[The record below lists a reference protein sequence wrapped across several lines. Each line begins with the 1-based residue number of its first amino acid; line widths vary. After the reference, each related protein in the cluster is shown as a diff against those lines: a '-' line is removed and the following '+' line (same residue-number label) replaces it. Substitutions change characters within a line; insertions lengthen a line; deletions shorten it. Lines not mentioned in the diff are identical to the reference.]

1 MSQARANRVADQIQ
15 RELAL
20 VFQRE
25 MKDPR
30 LGLATISAV
39 EVSSD
44 LQNAKVFVTFLGKD
58 EKEEI
63 EEALEVVRG
72 AAGFLRSKLAKEMRM
87 RSVPALRFF
96 FDKSIQEGQR
106 MTSLIEKALSEDKK
120 AAGKQDT
127 SDKDDHS

>member
-1 MSQARANRVADQIQ
+1 MSQARASRVADQIQ

-30 LGLATISAV
+30 LGLATVSAV

-44 LQNAKVFVTFLGKD
+44 LQNAKVFMTFLGKD
-58 EKEEI
+58 EQEEI
-63 EEALEVVRG
+63 DEALEVVRG
-72 AAGFLRSKLAKEMRM
+72 AAGFLRTQLAKEMRM

-96 FDKSIQEGQR
+96 YDKSIKEGQR
-106 MTSLIEKALSEDKK
+106 MSSLIEDAISADKK
-120 AAGKQDT
+120 K
-127 SDKDDHS
+127 HS

>member
-30 LGLATISAV
+30 LGIATVSAV
-39 EVSSD
+39 DVSSD

-58 EKEEI
+58 EQEEI
-63 EEALEVVRG
+63 DEALEVVRG
-72 AAGFLRSKLAKEMRM
+72 AAGFLRSQLAKEMRM

-96 FDKSIQEGQR
+96 YDKSIKEGQR
-106 MTSLIEKALSEDKK
+106 MSDLIDEAMSDDKK
-120 AAGKQDT
+120 KSIDNGNQ
-127 SDKDDHS
+127 S

>member
-30 LGLATISAV
+30 LGLATVSGV

-58 EKEEI
+58 EQEEI
-63 EEALEVVRG
+63 DEALEVVRG
-72 AAGFLRSKLAKEMRM
+72 AAGFLRTQLAKEMRM
-87 RSVPALRFF
+87 RSVPTLRFF
-96 FDKSIQEGQR
+96 YDKSIQEGQR
-106 MTSLIEKALSEDKK
+106 MSSLIEQALESDKK
-120 AAGKQDT
+120 D
-127 SDKDDHS
+127 SSNDD

>member
-30 LGLATISAV
+30 LGIATVSAV

-58 EKEEI
+58 EQEQI
-63 EEALEVVRG
+63 DEALEVVRV
-72 AAGFLRSKLAKEMRM
+72 AAGFLRSQLAKEMRM

-96 FDKSIQEGQR
+96 YDKSIQEGQR
-106 MTSLIEKALSEDKK
+106 MSSLIDKALSEDKQK
-120 AAGKQDT
+120 ASDQDDQ
-127 SDKDDHS
+127 S

>member
-30 LGLATISAV
+30 LGLATVSAV

-58 EKEEI
+58 EKEEV

-72 AAGFLRSKLAKEMRM
+72 AAGFLRSQLAKEMRM

>member
-30 LGLATISAV
+30 LGLATVSAV

>member
-30 LGLATISAV
+30 LGLATVSAV

-58 EKEEI
+58 EKEEV

-72 AAGFLRSKLAKEMRM
+72 AAGFLRSQLAKEMRM

-120 AAGKQDT
+120 AAGKEAT

>member
-30 LGLATISAV
+30 LGIATVSAV

-58 EKEEI
+58 EQEQI
-63 EEALEVVRG
+63 DEALEVVRG
-72 AAGFLRSKLAKEMRM
+72 AAGFLRSQLAKEMRM

-96 FDKSIQEGQR
+96 YDKSIQEGQR
-106 MTSLIEKALSEDKK
+106 MSSLIDKALSEDKQK
-120 AAGKQDT
+120 ASDQDDQ
-127 SDKDDHS
+127 S

>member
-30 LGLATISAV
+30 LGIATVSAV

-58 EKEEI
+58 EQEQI
-63 EEALEVVRG
+63 DEALEVVRG
-72 AAGFLRSKLAKEMRM
+72 AAGFLRSQLAKEMRM

-96 FDKSIQEGQR
+96 YDKSIQEGQR
-106 MTSLIEKALSEDKK
+106 MSSLIDKALSEDKQK
-120 AAGKQDT
+120 ATDQDDQ
-127 SDKDDHS
+127 S

>member
-58 EKEEI
+58 EKEEV

-72 AAGFLRSKLAKEMRM
+72 AAGFLRSQLAKEMRM

>member
-30 LGLATISAV
+30 LGLATVSAV

-58 EKEEI
+58 EQEEI
-63 EEALEVVRG
+63 DEALEVVRG
-72 AAGFLRSKLAKEMRM
+72 AAGFLRTQLAKEMRM
-87 RSVPALRFF
+87 RSVPTLRFF
-96 FDKSIQEGQR
+96 YDKSIQEGQR
-106 MTSLIEKALSEDKK
+106 MSSLIEQAVESDKK
-120 AAGKQDT
+120 HS
-127 SDKDDHS
+127 SDED

>member
-30 LGLATISAV
+30 LGIATVSAV

-58 EKEEI
+58 E
-63 EEALEVVRG
+63 VSYVR
-72 AAGFLRSKLAKEMRM
+72 S
-87 RSVPALRFF
+87 
-96 FDKSIQEGQR
+96 
-106 MTSLIEKALSEDKK
+106 
-120 AAGKQDT
+120 
-127 SDKDDHS
+127 

>member
-30 LGLATISAV
+30 LGIATVSAV

-58 EKEEI
+58 EQEQI
-63 EEALEVVRG
+63 DEALEVVRG
-72 AAGFLRSKLAKEMRM
+72 AAGFLRSQLAKEMRM

-96 FDKSIQEGQR
+96 YDKSIQEGLR
-106 MTSLIEKALSEDKK
+106 MSSLIDKALSEDKQK
-120 AAGKQDT
+120 ASDQDDE
-127 SDKDDHS
+127 S

>member
-58 EKEEI
+58 EKEEV

-72 AAGFLRSKLAKEMRM
+72 AAGFLRSQLAKEMRM

-106 MTSLIEKALSEDKK
+106 MTSLIEKARSEDKK

>member
-58 EKEEI
+58 EKEEV

-106 MTSLIEKALSEDKK
+106 MTSLIEKARSEDEK

>member
-1 MSQARANRVADQIQ
+1 MYKNINKYFDKIR
-15 RELAL
+15 
-20 VFQRE
+20 
-25 MKDPR
+25 
-30 LGLATISAV
+30 
-39 EVSSD
+39 
-44 LQNAKVFVTFLGKD
+44 
-58 EKEEI
+58 KEEV

-72 AAGFLRSKLAKEMRM
+72 AAGFLRSQLAKEMRM

>member
-30 LGLATISAV
+30 LGLATVSAV

-106 MTSLIEKALSEDKK
+106 MTSLIEKARSEDKK

>member
-30 LGLATISAV
+30 LGLATISGV
-39 EVSSD
+39 EVTSD

-58 EKEEI
+58 EPEQI
-63 EEALEVVRG
+63 EEAIEVVRG
-72 AAGFLRSKLAKEMRM
+72 AAGFLRSQLAKEMRM
-87 RSVPALRFF
+87 RSVPSLRFF
-96 FDKSIQEGQR
+96 YDKSIQEGQR
-106 MTSLIEKALSEDKK
+106 MSSLIEKAVSEDEQKS
-120 AAGKQDT
+120 ANKQQ

>member
-30 LGLATISAV
+30 LGLATVSAV

-58 EKEEI
+58 EKEEV

-106 MTSLIEKALSEDKK
+106 MTSLIEKARSEDKK

>member
-15 RELAL
+15 RELAQ

-30 LGLATISAV
+30 LGIATVSAV
-39 EVSSD
+39 EVTSD

-58 EKEEI
+58 EQEEI

-87 RSVPALRFF
+87 RSVPSLRFF

-106 MTSLIEKALSEDKK
+106 MSSLIEKAVSDDQQKSANKK
-120 AAGKQDT
+120 Q

>member
-30 LGLATISAV
+30 LGLATVSAV

-58 EKEEI
+58 EQEEI
-63 EEALEVVRG
+63 DEALEVVRG
-72 AAGFLRSKLAKEMRM
+72 AAGFLRTQLAKEMRM
-87 RSVPALRFF
+87 RSVPTLRFF
-96 FDKSIQEGQR
+96 YDKSIQEGQR
-106 MTSLIEKALSEDKK
+106 MSSLIEQALESDKK
-120 AAGKQDT
+120 D
-127 SDKDDHS
+127 SSNDD

>member
-30 LGLATISAV
+30 LGIATVSAV

-58 EKEEI
+58 EQEQI
-63 EEALEVVRG
+63 DEALEVVRG
-72 AAGFLRSKLAKEMRM
+72 AAGFIRSQLAKEMRM

-96 FDKSIQEGQR
+96 YDKSIQEGQR
-106 MTSLIEKALSEDKK
+106 MSSLIDKALSEDKQK
-120 AAGKQDT
+120 ASDQDDQ
-127 SDKDDHS
+127 S

>member
-30 LGLATISAV
+30 LGIATVSAV

-58 EKEEI
+58 EQEEVD
-63 EEALEVVRG
+63 EALEVVRG
-72 AAGFLRSKLAKEMRM
+72 AAGFLRSQLAKEMRM
-87 RSVPALRFF
+87 RSVPSLRFF
-96 FDKSIQEGQR
+96 YDKSIQEGQR
-106 MTSLIEKALSEDKK
+106 MSSLIDQAIDSDKK
-120 AAGKQDT
+120 HS
-127 SDKDDHS
+127 SDDEQS